1 MPGEAERAQIWRV
14 QLHPVRTPL
23 AADVDFEALGRHYE
37 VSGGDIRNAVLKAAL
52 AAAAEPG
59 PDSAKRIH
67 QHHFEASI
75 EEVIAGKRVM
85 RQSLFADEP
94 VVPRDAKDVA
104 AATMASHA
112 SLLVACALGTAAL
125 LVALIALAVAL
136 LR

>member
-1 MPGEAERAQIWRV
+1 
-14 QLHPVRTPL
+14 
-23 AADVDFEALGRHYE
+23 LGRRYE

-59 PDSAKRIH
+59 PDSAKRIR

-85 RQSLFADEP
+85 RQSLFAGEP
-94 VVPRDAKDVA
+94 LVPQDANVIA
-104 AATMASHA
+104 AATAASHA
-112 SLLVACALGTAAL
+112 SLLVAYALGSAAL

-136 LR
+136 LQ

>member
-1 MPGEAERAQIWRV
+1 
-14 QLHPVRTPL
+14 
-23 AADVDFEALGRHYE
+23 

-85 RQSLFADEP
+85 QQSLFANEP
-94 VVPRDAKDVA
+94 LVLPEANLVGG
-104 AATMASHA
+104 ATSP
-112 SLLVACALGTAAL
+112 LVAYALAGAAL

-136 LR
+136 LK